1 MCMQETISIQTYG
14 KNQSLS
20 PYIIPNR
27 TPYVAY
33 SKALLFPC
41 RATAIPCP
49 SYEQSAGQTQM
60 THIVHQAS
68 WKSQELATFAK
79 TQTTST
85 KLNISIPTLIIRIKN
100 GLIMNAYIHSF
111 MLLTPHSPI
120 IFVLSTVCQSGFG
133 QKSIFSYAE

>member
-20 PYIIPNR
+20 PYIVPNR

-41 RATAIPCP
+41 RATAIPRP

-85 KLNISIPTLIIRIKN
+85 KLNISILTLIIRIKN
-100 GLIMNAYIHSF
+100 GLIMNAYIHPF

-133 QKSIFSYAE
+133 QKSIFSYDE

>member
-1 MCMQETISIQTYG
+1 
-14 KNQSLS
+14 
-20 PYIIPNR
+20 
-27 TPYVAY
+27 
-33 SKALLFPC
+33 
-41 RATAIPCP
+41 
-49 SYEQSAGQTQM
+49 M

-68 WKSQELATFAK
+68 WESQELATFAK
-79 TQTTST
+79 IQTAST